1 MNSTKQHAYPRYD
14 EICNILEYGA
24 HIGKTFPVS
33 FCQNLLEQL
42 ETCAQQVQEVQS
54 LPQLRALCLEL
65 IGYLHTLPFRNGKE
79 REARTALLERAER
92 ILNNGPDGSN

>member
-1 MNSTKQHAYPRYD
+1 MNSTKPHAYPRYD

-42 ETCAQQVQEVQS
+42 ETCAQKLQAVQQRDQAIEAFLVDIVVH
-54 LPQLRALCLEL
+54 LRTQP
-65 IGYLHTLPFRNGKE
+65 HFNK
-79 REARTALLERAER
+79 EARQSVIERAER
-92 ILNNGPDGSN
+92 ILNDGSK